1 MQQLVV
7 FTLGKE
13 EYGLPITQVQ
23 EIIRYAAPRTIP
35 SSSPTVR
42 GVINLR
48 GKIIPVCDLKLRL
61 GLTDADPDDAKI
73 VIVESSGMTAG
84 IVVDEV
90 DEVITVGEEQLEPP
104 PGGEVGY
111 IEAVAKVGDRLL
123 VLLDTA
129 AVLAGEGLDAD
140 LLAA

>member
-1 MQQLVV
+1 VQQLVV

>member
-7 FTLGKE
+7 FTLGRE

-73 VIVESSGMTAG
+73 VIVESGGMTAG

-104 PGGEVGY
+104 PSGEVGY

>member
-73 VIVESSGMTAG
+73 VIVESGGMTAG

-90 DEVITVGEEQLEPP
+90 DEVITVGDEQLEPP

>member
-7 FTLGKE
+7 FTLGRE

-61 GLTDADPDDAKI
+61 GLTDQDPDDAKI
-73 VIVESSGMTAG
+73 VIVESGGMTAG

-104 PGGEVGY
+104 PSGEVGY